1 VAGNPYDVDRDYGA
15 AAAMNWRKWSWY
27 RAEAGAAAVEAA
39 LIMGVLVL
47 MIAGSIEFAQA
58 LWTNNTMLLAVEQ
71 AGRYAMVHNKAAP
84 TTCAA
89 QKQASHCPVLTAT
102 PLADCA
108 ASWAEQVLSS
118 YQAPNI
124 GVSASEDTTSTPN
137 TMTICASYSFNFI
150 APRFFPE
157 DSLDLTARV
166 TVPLI

>member
-1 VAGNPYDVDRDYGA
+1 
-15 AAAMNWRKWSWY
+15 MNWQKCSWH

-39 LIMGVLVL
+39 LIMGVLLL

-89 QKQASHCPVLTAT
+89 QQQALHCPVLSAT

-118 YQAPNI
+118 YQSPILAFPR
-124 GVSASEDTTSTPN
+124 ARTPHRRR
-137 TMTICASYSFNFI
+137 I
-150 APRFFPE
+150 R
-157 DSLDLTARV
+157 
-166 TVPLI
+166 

>member
-1 VAGNPYDVDRDYGA
+1 
-15 AAAMNWRKWSWY
+15 MNVQKRSWY

-39 LIMGVLVL
+39 LIMGVLLL

-71 AGRYAMVHNKAAP
+71 AGRYAMVHNNAAP
-84 TTCAA
+84 TTCSA
-89 QKQASHCPVLTAT
+89 QQQASHCPVLSAT
-102 PLADCA
+102 PLANCA

-118 YQAPNI
+118 YQIPNI
-124 GVSASEDTTSTPN
+124 GISASEDTTSTPN

-150 APRFFPE
+150 AQRLFPE
-157 DSLDLTARV
+157 DFLDLTARV